1 MNFAPMKLLLA
12 LLALLTGFSV
22 ADGVRIADPAMAH
35 GNGVVRDSQLLAE
48 DRQVVVSAAVLLAAV
63 LLPLVMVLR
72 PSQRWVPV
80 RKAAIAPRTVHRSDR
95 LLQ

>member
-1 MNFAPMKLLLA
+1 MKLLLA

-22 ADGVRIADPAMAH
+22 SDGVRLADPAMAA

-48 DRQVVVSAAVLLAAV
+48 DRQAVVGAAVLLVAA
-63 LLPLVMVLR
+63 LLPLVVALR
-72 PSQRWVPV
+72 PTQHRLIA
-80 RKAAIAPRTVHRSDR
+80 RTNRIAPRTVHRSDR